1 MLAKYMIFG
10 LLLVLMANV
19 AEADSQKKDQQ
30 EQEKPSL
37 ELLEFLGEWETDSG
51 KWIDPSTMDQIVL
64 PEQGSKDSEK

>member
-51 KWIDPSTMDQIVL
+51 KWIDPSAMDQIAL
-64 PEQGSKDSEK
+64 PEQGSNDREK

>member
-1 MLAKYMIFG
+1 MPGKYMIFG

-19 AEADSQKKDQQ
+19 AEADSQKRDQQ

-51 KWIDPSTMDQIVL
+51 KWIDPSAMDQIVL
-64 PEQGSKDSEK
+64 PEKGSKDSEK